1 MKKRN
6 LILLLLV
13 VMTMIGCADYTNV
26 EACIPTD
33 EHTYGFWGGVW
44 HGAIVQF
51 SFLGSLIWDDVDV
64 YARNN
69 NGGWYDFGFIGGLG
83 IMLKFIFAV
92 IKKYRSLK

>member
-1 MKKRN
+1 MKKN
-6 LILLLLV
+6 VILLLLV

-51 SFLGSLIWDDVDV
+51 SFLGSLIWDDVDI

-83 IMLKFIFAV
+83 FMLKLLFAL